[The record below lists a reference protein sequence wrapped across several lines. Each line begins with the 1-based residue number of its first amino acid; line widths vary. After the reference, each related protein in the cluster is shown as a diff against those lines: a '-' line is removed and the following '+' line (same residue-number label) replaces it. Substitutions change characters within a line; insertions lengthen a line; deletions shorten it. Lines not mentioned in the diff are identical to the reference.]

1 MGHSQMSIAVAS
13 ICFFIYLD
21 QNMHETMVLN
31 DLLKRMKG
39 VYIPGSNQRD
49 SDQLLHNSK
58 FDLTVSNIDE
68 NTRKIHFKAK
78 KLNDNEIKFN

>member
-1 MGHSQMSIAVAS
+1 
-13 ICFFIYLD
+13 
-21 QNMHETMVLN
+21 MHETMVLN
-31 DLLKRMKG
+31 DLLKRIKG

-78 KLNDNEIKFN
+78 KPNDKEVKFNQLIMDINSVLFYLSNVYK

>member
-1 MGHSQMSIAVAS
+1 
-13 ICFFIYLD
+13 
-21 QNMHETMVLN
+21 MHETMVLN
-31 DLLKRMKG
+31 DLLKRIKG

-78 KLNDNEIKFN
+78 KPNDKEVKFNQLITDINSVLFYLSNVYK

>member
-1 MGHSQMSIAVAS
+1 
-13 ICFFIYLD
+13 
-21 QNMHETMVLN
+21 
-31 DLLKRMKG
+31 MKG

-58 FDLTVSNIDE
+58 FDLTVSDIDE

-78 KLNDNEIKFN
+78 KLNENEIKFN